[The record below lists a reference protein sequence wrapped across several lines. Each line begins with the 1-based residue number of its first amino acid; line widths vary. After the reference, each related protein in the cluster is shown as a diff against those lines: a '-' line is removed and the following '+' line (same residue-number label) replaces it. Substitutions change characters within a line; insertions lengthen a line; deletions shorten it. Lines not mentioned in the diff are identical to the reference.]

1 LELARRLLYVAQ
13 RGIALGRN
21 DMTRILTLLGLLTA
35 FTVAVACSDKSD
47 KPGSSASSGGEKVE
61 KAADDAADSVEEGA
75 EDVGDKVE
83 EATE

>member
-1 LELARRLLYVAQ
+1 M
-13 RGIALGRN
+13 N
-21 DMTRILTLLGLLTA
+21 RILMLLGVLSVFAAATA
-35 FTVAVACSDKSD
+35 CKSD
-47 KPGSSASSGGEKVE
+47 EPRSSGSSGGEKVE